1 MSIWKISQQSLS
13 KFLKPSFLLKSF
25 GRRSLFRAAQLVAL
39 GVGSSCGMAGEEAM
53 YSPEYRRSDWSH
65 WRDFDG
71 DCQDARQE
79 VLIGSSLEPVVFADR
94 KGCRVSSGA
103 WEDPYTG
110 GIVRDAGSLDIDH
123 VVTLKDAFDS
133 GGFMW
138 PKEKRVQFANDPEN
152 LLAVSASENRSKGS
166 KGPDEWLPRNPE
178 YRCEYISKWMGVKA
192 KYDLSLNPCE
202 RSMVEYMMRSCG
214 DGKVPSRP

>member
-1 MSIWKISQQSLS
+1 MWKRSQRSLS
-13 KFLKPSFLLKSF
+13 KLLRPSSLLKSF

-53 YSPEYRRSDWSH
+53 YSPGYRRSDWSH

-79 VLIGSSLEPVVFADR
+79 VLVDSSLEPVVFADR
-94 KGCRVSSGA
+94 RGCRVASGV

-110 GIVRDAGSLDIDH
+110 RIVRDAGSLDIDH
-123 VVTLKDAFDS
+123 VVTLKDAFES

-138 PKEKRVQFANDPEN
+138 PRERRVEFANDPDN
-152 LLAVSASENRSKGS
+152 LLAVTASENRSKGS
-166 KGPDEWLPRNPE
+166 KGPDEWLPKNPD
-178 YRCEYISKWMGVKA
+178 YRCEYISKWMDVKSE
-192 KYDLSLNPCE
+192 YGLTLNSCE
-202 RSMVEYMMRSCG
+202 RTMVEYMMRTCE
-214 DGKVPSRP
+214 DGKVPPRPQ